1 MADRKQKKEKGGA
14 PEYMLTYG
22 DMVTLLLTFFV
33 LMFTVG
39 EADPREMRLILSA
52 FTGSMGMFEGG
63 KTLSKGQLAEMGMT
77 IESLPSKQ
85 KGSNLA
91 RSKKDAQEILKPELR
106 AKKIRIREDERG
118 ITISLASDVYFAPGS
133 TKLQINKAGPI
144 LRKIAQLIKR
154 LGNKQIRIEGH
165 TDNTPV
171 GAGQKYKNNW
181 ELSTLR
187 AINVLNF
194 LLQEGVPEKQM
205 EVSGFAQYKPI
216 KGANNATPEGRAYN
230 RRVDIVILRQ
240 Q

>member
-63 KTLSKGQLAEMGMT
+63 NTLSKGQLAEMGMT

-106 AKKIRIREDERG
+106 AKKVRVQEDERG
-118 ITISLASDVYFAPGS
+118 IVISLASDVYFAPGS
-133 TKLQINKAGPI
+133 TRLQVDRAGPL

-154 LGNKQIRIEGH
+154 LGRKQIRIEGH

-171 GAGQKYKNNW
+171 GVGQKEYKNNW

-187 AINVLNF
+187 AISVLNF
-194 LLQEGVPEKQM
+194 MIQEGVAEPQM
-205 EVSGFAQYKPI
+205 QVAGYSQYKPI
-216 KGANNATPEGRAYN
+216 KGAANDTPEGRAYN
-230 RRVDIVILRQ
+230 RRVDIVILRE
-240 Q
+240 